1 MGSWLLLLLILL
13 PVALV
18 IVISIMPLRLIRYV
32 KFGPALAS
40 LINLLML
47 ALMTHRVLNEGLLS
61 FTIQFLKLTIL
72 IDKFSFLF
80 AMLITISTVLISIS
94 SIPKLEEGVN
104 LKIKAVNLII
114 FYIGAIYLCIAGDIL
129 SLVIAFLLIN
139 FSIFMALVKGNNI
152 RTIEAG
158 FKYLPLVITST
169 VVIIAGAILIYR
181 TTGTSNLI
189 DTARSLSDLPLKI
202 QILPLVLI
210 LLGSAVQSG
219 IFPFSTMI
227 SEVHFELPEIFF
239 PLVPTIIITS
249 QIYLIMRLT
258 LMIFSIKVIFPYL
271 VLFSILTVIFS
282 ETLALLAKDTKKTL
296 IYSAYGAMGLILFA
310 FSIPSTEA
318 ISSSFLILIN
328 TIFAIT
334 SLFLIN
340 GVFTNNDNHQTE
352 LKTAGYQW
360 KVLIFFILISIFSIM
375 GIPPFT
381 GFFAKFSL
389 LVSLLAEI
397 QWKTTIF
404 IIIFILQTVFQG
416 IYLLRILGTY
426 FKAKDTIDTTWY
438 LIGSII
444 TFGVII
450 LALSVLSNTLTN
462 FTKNSALDFMQGF
475 KYLYIP
481 FLPGATP

>member
-114 FYIGAIYLCIAGDIL
+114 FYMGAIYLCIAGDIL

-296 IYSAYGAMGLILFA
+296 IYS
-310 FSIPSTEA
+310 
-318 ISSSFLILIN
+318 
-328 TIFAIT
+328 
-334 SLFLIN
+334 
-340 GVFTNNDNHQTE
+340 
-352 LKTAGYQW
+352 
-360 KVLIFFILISIFSIM
+360 
-375 GIPPFT
+375 
-381 GFFAKFSL
+381 
-389 LVSLLAEI
+389 
-397 QWKTTIF
+397 
-404 IIIFILQTVFQG
+404 
-416 IYLLRILGTY
+416 
-426 FKAKDTIDTTWY
+426 
-438 LIGSII
+438 
-444 TFGVII
+444 
-450 LALSVLSNTLTN
+450 
-462 FTKNSALDFMQGF
+462 
-475 KYLYIP
+475 
-481 FLPGATP
+481 

>member
-249 QIYLIMRLT
+249 QIYLITRLT

-340 GVFTNNDNHQTE
+340 GVFANNDNRQTE

>member
-249 QIYLIMRLT
+249 QIYLITRLT

-282 ETLALLAKDTKKTL
+282 EILALLAKDTKKTL

-310 FSIPSTEA
+310 FSISSTEA

>member
-72 IDKFSFLF
+72 IDKFSFIF

-104 LKIKAVNLII
+104 LKIKTVNLII
-114 FYIGAIYLCIAGDIL
+114 FYMGAIYLCIAGDIL

-310 FSIPSTEA
+310 FSISSTEA

-340 GVFTNNDNHQTE
+340 GVFANNDNRQTE

-404 IIIFILQTVFQG
+404 IIIIILQTVFQG

>member
-114 FYIGAIYLCIAGDIL
+114 FYMGAIYLCIAGDIL

>member
-389 LVSLLAEI
+389 LVSLLEEI

-404 IIIFILQTVFQG
+404 IIIIILQTVFQG

-481 FLPGATP
+481 FLPGAIP

>member
-72 IDKFSFLF
+72 IDKFSFIF

-114 FYIGAIYLCIAGDIL
+114 FYMGAIYLCIAGDIL

-249 QIYLIMRLT
+249 QIYLITRLT

-389 LVSLLAEI
+389 LVSLLEEI

>member
-1 MGSWLLLLLILL
+1 
-13 PVALV
+13 
-18 IVISIMPLRLIRYV
+18 
-32 KFGPALAS
+32 
-40 LINLLML
+40 
-47 ALMTHRVLNEGLLS
+47 
-61 FTIQFLKLTIL
+61 
-72 IDKFSFLF
+72 
-80 AMLITISTVLISIS
+80 MLITISTVLISIS

-104 LKIKAVNLII
+104 LKIKTVNLII
-114 FYIGAIYLCIAGDIL
+114 FYMGAIYLCIAGDIL

-282 ETLALLAKDTKKTL
+282 EILALLAKDTKKTL

-426 FKAKDTIDTTWY
+426 FKAKDTIDTNWY

-462 FTKNSALDFMQGF
+462 FTKHSALPFLPGF